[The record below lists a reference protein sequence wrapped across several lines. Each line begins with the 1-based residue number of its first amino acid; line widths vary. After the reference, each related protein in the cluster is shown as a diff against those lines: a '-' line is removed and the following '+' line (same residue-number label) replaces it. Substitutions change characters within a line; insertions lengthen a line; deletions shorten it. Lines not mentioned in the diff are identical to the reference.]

1 MPPVITMMARDS
13 LHTVLTAA
21 TPKSVATA
29 GVLETQLPT
38 CTKRCAWILA
48 CTGLLTPLPLL
59 QRMRPTCSRPQ
70 ISRPQPVLKEAGP
83 PLDRLI
89 LQTHRSSWVPM
100 RCPHYLW
107 QQRTRRWA
115 LAAPTVNHALLNQSL
130 MLKARNTVFHRSSA
144 PPVLSTR

>member
-1 MPPVITMMARDS
+1 GAEAVASKLARRLSLSLPWHGWGPETPCETPLMPPVITMMARDS

-38 CTKRCAWILA
+38 CTKRCAWIMA

-59 QRMRPTCSRPQ
+59 QRMRPTCARSQ

-83 PLDRLI
+83 TLDRLI

-100 RCPHYLW
+100 RCPH
-107 QQRTRRWA
+107 
-115 LAAPTVNHALLNQSL
+115 
-130 MLKARNTVFHRSSA
+130 
-144 PPVLSTR
+144 